1 MEELIMTEQ
10 STSFSSSEIAAA
22 IAAAAELGDQ
32 MSLLEVMEFF
42 SDICLAH
49 PICLLEVLRKSA
61 SAAEICVEP
70 AMADIMSLR
79 SSPFGR
85 RMKQIH

>member
-1 MEELIMTEQ
+1 MTEQ
-10 STSFSSSEIAAA
+10 STNLSSSEIAAA

-49 PICLLEVLRKSA
+49 PICLLEVLRESA
-61 SAAEICVEP
+61 NVAERCLEP
-70 AMADIMSLR
+70 AMADIMLLR
-79 SSPFGR
+79 SSPFGQR
-85 RMKQIH
+85 LKQIH